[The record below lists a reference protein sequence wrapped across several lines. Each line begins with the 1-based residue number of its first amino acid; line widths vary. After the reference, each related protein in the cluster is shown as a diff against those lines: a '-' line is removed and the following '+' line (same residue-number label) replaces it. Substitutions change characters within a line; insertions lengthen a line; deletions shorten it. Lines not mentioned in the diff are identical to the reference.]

1 MTQNSSSA
9 PLQHI
14 VAFKFSDDTDP
25 VQVGSIVSALR
36 DLKNQISEIVSIQSG
51 RNNSPE
57 NLNKDFTHAFIIKFA
72 NERDRDTYLVHP
84 AHEEFKALIKPFI
97 ADVFVLDFFDEP

>member
-1 MTQNSSSA
+1 M
-9 PLQHI
+9 
-14 VAFKFSDDTDP
+14 VAFKFSDDADP

-57 NLNKDFTHAFIIKFA
+57 SLNNDFTHAFIIKFA
-72 NERDRDTYLVHP
+72 NEQDRDTYLVHP
-84 AHEEFKALIKPFI
+84 AHEEFKSLIKPFV
-97 ADVFVLDFFDEP
+97 ADVFVFDFFDEP